1 MREPLRYQSEGPVA
15 LGPAVRR
22 PMPHSDVQGPGRDR
36 SFELPQYY
44 VDIQGVRLAVADA
57 GAGPTLL
64 FIHGL
69 AGNLTHWLHV
79 APQFKERYRVVCVD
93 LPGCGNSAR
102 LAEGYTVAGYA
113 AQLRGLLSKL
123 GIDSAVVVG
132 HSLGGMVAAEFGL
145 RYPKA
150 TDGLVLVNPAGFQRF
165 PWPVQIASRLLL
177 REALLNAV
185 LPRVWKGLLGLVFR
199 TRNAYTEQFI
209 RSVEETHDPADI
221 FDLTRVMSSLRPDF
235 VERDHLDRL
244 DALTM
249 PVQLLWGSEDLL
261 VPAKSLRR
269 LASKLP
275 RARAEEIPACGHM
288 PIIERPERVRSAILD
303 LLDM

>member
-1 MREPLRYQSEGPVA
+1 MPEPLRYQSEGPLAV
-15 LGPAVRR
+15 GPALRR
-22 PMPHSDVQGPGRDR
+22 PMPQRDVHGPGRDR
-36 SFELPQYY
+36 SFALPQYY
-44 VDIQGVRLAVADA
+44 VEVAGVKLAIADA
-57 GAGPTLL
+57 GSGPALL

-79 APQFKERYRVVCVD
+79 APQLREHYRVVCVD

-113 AQLRGLLSKL
+113 EQLRGLLTKL
-123 GIDSAVVVG
+123 DIDQATVIG

-145 RYPKA
+145 KYPEA
-150 TDGLVLVNPAGFQRF
+150 TAGLVLVNPAGFQRF
-165 PWPVQIASRLLL
+165 PWVIQLTSRLLL
-177 REALLNAV
+177 REALLNRV

-249 PVQLLWGSEDLL
+249 PVQLLWGSDDLL
-261 VPAKSLRR
+261 VPAKSLRS
-269 LASKLP
+269 LADKLK
-275 RARAEEIPACGHM
+275 RARAEEIPGCGHM
-288 PIIERPERVRSAILD
+288 PLIERPERVRSAILE